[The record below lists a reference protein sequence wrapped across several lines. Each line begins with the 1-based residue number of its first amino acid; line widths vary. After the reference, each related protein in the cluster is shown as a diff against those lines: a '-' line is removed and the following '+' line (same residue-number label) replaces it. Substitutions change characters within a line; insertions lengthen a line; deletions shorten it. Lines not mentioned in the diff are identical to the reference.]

1 MVAHAGELHAVAT
14 GLERED
20 GEDREVARL
29 TVVATEL
36 AARSGT
42 ACCDGDGEGDLR
54 RWSTKTG
61 SVEAVQG
68 VRALGARLA

>member
-1 MVAHAGELHAVAT
+1 MGELHAVAT

-36 AARSGT
+36 TMRSGT
-42 ACCDGDGEGDLR
+42 ACCGGDGGGDL
-54 RWSTKTG
+54 W
-61 SVEAVQG
+61 
-68 VRALGARLA
+68 